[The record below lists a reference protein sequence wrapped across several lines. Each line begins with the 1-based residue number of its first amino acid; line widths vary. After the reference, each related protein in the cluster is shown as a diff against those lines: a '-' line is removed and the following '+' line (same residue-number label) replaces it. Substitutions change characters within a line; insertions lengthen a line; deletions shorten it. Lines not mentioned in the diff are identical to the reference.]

1 MSVGTYSLAR
11 EGDKLLSPHFR
22 VREFACRDG
31 ADLVKIDTDLVELLE
46 RIRTATCGAVTVN
59 SGYRTASYN
68 QKVAGARASQHLLG
82 RAADIQ
88 VSGASP
94 LLVGQIAEY
103 YLGGHGGIG
112 VYQTFTHVDT
122 RTARARWDQRSGREV
137 AVSGWPGWRPKEET
151 VMDKDKSEVFK
162 SFTNKAIKRFQ
173 EKKVR
178 KYRTLHIPSLD
189 ENIKIRNLDYPE
201 IVECTEIEDENDP
214 NAADKY
220 TIYLA
225 VVEPNLKEVAQEMMN
240 QGLIQTYP
248 EVVNIFEMSEI
259 TEIATE
265 IMKLSGVLGNKKV
278 TVVEELKNS

>member
-1 MSVGTYSLAR
+1 
-11 EGDKLLSPHFR
+11 
-22 VREFACRDG
+22 
-31 ADLVKIDTDLVELLE
+31 
-46 RIRTATCGAVTVN
+46 
-59 SGYRTASYN
+59 
-68 QKVAGARASQHLLG
+68 
-82 RAADIQ
+82 
-88 VSGASP
+88 
-94 LLVGQIAEY
+94 
-103 YLGGHGGIG
+103 
-112 VYQTFTHVDT
+112 
-122 RTARARWDQRSGREV
+122 
-137 AVSGWPGWRPKEET
+137 
-151 VMDKDKSEVFK
+151 MDKDKSEVFK

-278 TVVEELKNS
+278 IVVEELKNS

>member
-1 MSVGTYSLAR
+1 
-11 EGDKLLSPHFR
+11 
-22 VREFACRDG
+22 
-31 ADLVKIDTDLVELLE
+31 
-46 RIRTATCGAVTVN
+46 
-59 SGYRTASYN
+59 
-68 QKVAGARASQHLLG
+68 
-82 RAADIQ
+82 
-88 VSGASP
+88 
-94 LLVGQIAEY
+94 
-103 YLGGHGGIG
+103 
-112 VYQTFTHVDT
+112 
-122 RTARARWDQRSGREV
+122 
-137 AVSGWPGWRPKEET
+137 
-151 VMDKDKSEVFK
+151 MDKDKSEVFK

-220 TIYLA
+220 TSYLA
-225 VVEPNLKEVAQEMMN
+225 VVEPNLKEVAQEMMI

-248 EVVNIFEMSEI
+248 EVVNIFEMSEV

>member
-1 MSVGTYSLAR
+1 
-11 EGDKLLSPHFR
+11 
-22 VREFACRDG
+22 
-31 ADLVKIDTDLVELLE
+31 
-46 RIRTATCGAVTVN
+46 
-59 SGYRTASYN
+59 
-68 QKVAGARASQHLLG
+68 
-82 RAADIQ
+82 
-88 VSGASP
+88 
-94 LLVGQIAEY
+94 
-103 YLGGHGGIG
+103 
-112 VYQTFTHVDT
+112 
-122 RTARARWDQRSGREV
+122 
-137 AVSGWPGWRPKEET
+137 
-151 VMDKDKSEVFK
+151 MDKDKSEVFK

-220 TIYLA
+220 TFYLA

-265 IMKLSGVLGNKKV
+265 IMKLSSVLGNKKV

>member
-1 MSVGTYSLAR
+1 
-11 EGDKLLSPHFR
+11 
-22 VREFACRDG
+22 
-31 ADLVKIDTDLVELLE
+31 
-46 RIRTATCGAVTVN
+46 
-59 SGYRTASYN
+59 
-68 QKVAGARASQHLLG
+68 
-82 RAADIQ
+82 
-88 VSGASP
+88 
-94 LLVGQIAEY
+94 
-103 YLGGHGGIG
+103 
-112 VYQTFTHVDT
+112 
-122 RTARARWDQRSGREV
+122 
-137 AVSGWPGWRPKEET
+137 
-151 VMDKDKSEVFK
+151 MDKDKSEVFK

-220 TIYLA
+220 PIYLA

>member
-1 MSVGTYSLAR
+1 
-11 EGDKLLSPHFR
+11 
-22 VREFACRDG
+22 
-31 ADLVKIDTDLVELLE
+31 
-46 RIRTATCGAVTVN
+46 
-59 SGYRTASYN
+59 
-68 QKVAGARASQHLLG
+68 
-82 RAADIQ
+82 
-88 VSGASP
+88 
-94 LLVGQIAEY
+94 
-103 YLGGHGGIG
+103 
-112 VYQTFTHVDT
+112 
-122 RTARARWDQRSGREV
+122 
-137 AVSGWPGWRPKEET
+137 
-151 VMDKDKSEVFK
+151 MDKDKSEVFK

-240 QGLIQTYP
+240 
-248 EVVNIFEMSEI
+248 IFEMSEI

-278 TVVEELKNS
+278 TVVKELKNS

>member
-1 MSVGTYSLAR
+1 
-11 EGDKLLSPHFR
+11 
-22 VREFACRDG
+22 
-31 ADLVKIDTDLVELLE
+31 
-46 RIRTATCGAVTVN
+46 
-59 SGYRTASYN
+59 
-68 QKVAGARASQHLLG
+68 
-82 RAADIQ
+82 
-88 VSGASP
+88 
-94 LLVGQIAEY
+94 
-103 YLGGHGGIG
+103 
-112 VYQTFTHVDT
+112 
-122 RTARARWDQRSGREV
+122 
-137 AVSGWPGWRPKEET
+137 
-151 VMDKDKSEVFK
+151 MDKDKSEVFK

-225 VVEPNLKEVAQEMMN
+225 VAEPNLKEVAQEMMN

>member
-1 MSVGTYSLAR
+1 
-11 EGDKLLSPHFR
+11 
-22 VREFACRDG
+22 
-31 ADLVKIDTDLVELLE
+31 
-46 RIRTATCGAVTVN
+46 
-59 SGYRTASYN
+59 
-68 QKVAGARASQHLLG
+68 
-82 RAADIQ
+82 
-88 VSGASP
+88 
-94 LLVGQIAEY
+94 
-103 YLGGHGGIG
+103 
-112 VYQTFTHVDT
+112 
-122 RTARARWDQRSGREV
+122 
-137 AVSGWPGWRPKEET
+137 
-151 VMDKDKSEVFK
+151 MDKDKSEVFK

-220 TIYLA
+220 MIYLA

-248 EVVNIFEMSEI
+248 EVVNIFEMSEV

>member
-1 MSVGTYSLAR
+1 
-11 EGDKLLSPHFR
+11 
-22 VREFACRDG
+22 
-31 ADLVKIDTDLVELLE
+31 
-46 RIRTATCGAVTVN
+46 
-59 SGYRTASYN
+59 
-68 QKVAGARASQHLLG
+68 
-82 RAADIQ
+82 
-88 VSGASP
+88 
-94 LLVGQIAEY
+94 
-103 YLGGHGGIG
+103 
-112 VYQTFTHVDT
+112 
-122 RTARARWDQRSGREV
+122 
-137 AVSGWPGWRPKEET
+137 
-151 VMDKDKSEVFK
+151 MDKDKSEVFK

-214 NAADKY
+214 NATDKY

>member
-1 MSVGTYSLAR
+1 
-11 EGDKLLSPHFR
+11 
-22 VREFACRDG
+22 
-31 ADLVKIDTDLVELLE
+31 
-46 RIRTATCGAVTVN
+46 
-59 SGYRTASYN
+59 
-68 QKVAGARASQHLLG
+68 
-82 RAADIQ
+82 
-88 VSGASP
+88 
-94 LLVGQIAEY
+94 
-103 YLGGHGGIG
+103 
-112 VYQTFTHVDT
+112 
-122 RTARARWDQRSGREV
+122 
-137 AVSGWPGWRPKEET
+137 
-151 VMDKDKSEVFK
+151 MDKDKSEVFK

-189 ENIKIRNLDYPE
+189 ENIKIRNLDYP
-201 IVECTEIEDENDP
+201 EIEDENDP

>member
-1 MSVGTYSLAR
+1 MSVETYSLAR

-46 RIRTATCGAVTVN
+46 RIRTAACGAVTVN

-68 QKVAGARASQHLLG
+68 QKVGGARASQHLLG

-151 VMDKDKSEVFK
+151 IMD
-162 SFTNKAIKRFQ
+162 N
-173 EKKVR
+173 
-178 KYRTLHIPSLD
+178 IPSAYAEEAVAWAV
-189 ENIKIRNLDYPE
+189 ENGL
-201 IVECTEIEDENDP
+201 
-214 NAADKY
+214 
-220 TIYLA
+220 L
-225 VVEPNLKEVAQEMMN
+225 
-240 QGLIQTYP
+240 QG
-248 EVVNIFEMSEI
+248 SEAGSLFI
-259 TEIATE
+259 
-265 IMKLSGVLGNKKV
+265 
-278 TVVEELKNS
+278 

>member
-1 MSVGTYSLAR
+1 
-11 EGDKLLSPHFR
+11 
-22 VREFACRDG
+22 
-31 ADLVKIDTDLVELLE
+31 
-46 RIRTATCGAVTVN
+46 
-59 SGYRTASYN
+59 
-68 QKVAGARASQHLLG
+68 
-82 RAADIQ
+82 
-88 VSGASP
+88 
-94 LLVGQIAEY
+94 
-103 YLGGHGGIG
+103 
-112 VYQTFTHVDT
+112 
-122 RTARARWDQRSGREV
+122 
-137 AVSGWPGWRPKEET
+137 
-151 VMDKDKSEVFK
+151 MDKDKSEVFK

-225 VVEPNLKEVAQEMMN
+225 VVEPNLTEVAQEMMN

>member
-1 MSVGTYSLAR
+1 
-11 EGDKLLSPHFR
+11 
-22 VREFACRDG
+22 
-31 ADLVKIDTDLVELLE
+31 
-46 RIRTATCGAVTVN
+46 
-59 SGYRTASYN
+59 
-68 QKVAGARASQHLLG
+68 
-82 RAADIQ
+82 
-88 VSGASP
+88 
-94 LLVGQIAEY
+94 
-103 YLGGHGGIG
+103 
-112 VYQTFTHVDT
+112 
-122 RTARARWDQRSGREV
+122 
-137 AVSGWPGWRPKEET
+137 
-151 VMDKDKSEVFK
+151 MDKDKSEVFK

-225 VVEPNLKEVAQEMMN
+225 AVEPNLKEVAQEMMN

>member
-1 MSVGTYSLAR
+1 
-11 EGDKLLSPHFR
+11 
-22 VREFACRDG
+22 
-31 ADLVKIDTDLVELLE
+31 
-46 RIRTATCGAVTVN
+46 
-59 SGYRTASYN
+59 
-68 QKVAGARASQHLLG
+68 
-82 RAADIQ
+82 
-88 VSGASP
+88 
-94 LLVGQIAEY
+94 
-103 YLGGHGGIG
+103 
-112 VYQTFTHVDT
+112 
-122 RTARARWDQRSGREV
+122 
-137 AVSGWPGWRPKEET
+137 
-151 VMDKDKSEVFK
+151 MDKDKSEVFK

-225 VVEPNLKEVAQEMMN
+225 VVEPTLKEVAQEMMN

-248 EVVNIFEMSEI
+248 EVVNIIEMSEI

-278 TVVEELKNS
+278 TVDEE

>member
-1 MSVGTYSLAR
+1 M
-11 EGDKLLSPHFR
+11 
-22 VREFACRDG
+22 
-31 ADLVKIDTDLVELLE
+31 
-46 RIRTATCGAVTVN
+46 
-59 SGYRTASYN
+59 
-68 QKVAGARASQHLLG
+68 
-82 RAADIQ
+82 
-88 VSGASP
+88 
-94 LLVGQIAEY
+94 
-103 YLGGHGGIG
+103 
-112 VYQTFTHVDT
+112 
-122 RTARARWDQRSGREV
+122 
-137 AVSGWPGWRPKEET
+137 
-151 VMDKDKSEVFK
+151 
-162 SFTNKAIKRFQ
+162 
-173 EKKVR
+173 
-178 KYRTLHIPSLD
+178 D

-278 TVVEELKNS
+278 TVVEEFKKLISRDGETYFLHFYLQKGITPEYILNLSLEERLFYFASMETAIEERRKLFAFEGNGGASDK

>member
-1 MSVGTYSLAR
+1 
-11 EGDKLLSPHFR
+11 
-22 VREFACRDG
+22 
-31 ADLVKIDTDLVELLE
+31 
-46 RIRTATCGAVTVN
+46 
-59 SGYRTASYN
+59 
-68 QKVAGARASQHLLG
+68 
-82 RAADIQ
+82 
-88 VSGASP
+88 
-94 LLVGQIAEY
+94 
-103 YLGGHGGIG
+103 
-112 VYQTFTHVDT
+112 
-122 RTARARWDQRSGREV
+122 
-137 AVSGWPGWRPKEET
+137 
-151 VMDKDKSEVFK
+151 MDKDKSEVFK

-225 VVEPNLKEVAQEMMN
+225 VAEPNLKEVAQEMMN

-278 TVVEELKNS
+278 TVVKN

>member
-1 MSVGTYSLAR
+1 
-11 EGDKLLSPHFR
+11 
-22 VREFACRDG
+22 
-31 ADLVKIDTDLVELLE
+31 
-46 RIRTATCGAVTVN
+46 
-59 SGYRTASYN
+59 
-68 QKVAGARASQHLLG
+68 
-82 RAADIQ
+82 
-88 VSGASP
+88 
-94 LLVGQIAEY
+94 
-103 YLGGHGGIG
+103 
-112 VYQTFTHVDT
+112 
-122 RTARARWDQRSGREV
+122 
-137 AVSGWPGWRPKEET
+137 
-151 VMDKDKSEVFK
+151 MDKDKSEVFK

-201 IVECTEIEDENDP
+201 IVECTEIDDP

>member
-46 RIRTATCGAVTVN
+46 RIRTAACGAVTVN

-68 QKVAGARASQHLLG
+68 QKVGGARASQHLLG

-112 VYQTFTHVDT
+112 VYQTFTHLDT
-122 RTARARWDQRSGREV
+122 RTAHPQRVCGGSSGLGCGKRPFAGQRGGEPDALPARH
-137 AVSGWPGWRPKEET
+137 P
-151 VMDKDKSEVFK
+151 
-162 SFTNKAIKRFQ
+162 
-173 EKKVR
+173 
-178 KYRTLHIPSLD
+178 
-189 ENIKIRNLDYPE
+189 
-201 IVECTEIEDENDP
+201 
-214 NAADKY
+214 AA
-220 TIYLA
+220 A
-225 VVEPNLKEVAQEMMN
+225 
-240 QGLIQTYP
+240 G
-248 EVVNIFEMSEI
+248 
-259 TEIATE
+259 
-265 IMKLSGVLGNKKV
+265 SGVVPLCKAGGAD
-278 TVVEELKNS
+278 LIHY

>member
-1 MSVGTYSLAR
+1 
-11 EGDKLLSPHFR
+11 
-22 VREFACRDG
+22 
-31 ADLVKIDTDLVELLE
+31 
-46 RIRTATCGAVTVN
+46 
-59 SGYRTASYN
+59 
-68 QKVAGARASQHLLG
+68 
-82 RAADIQ
+82 
-88 VSGASP
+88 
-94 LLVGQIAEY
+94 
-103 YLGGHGGIG
+103 
-112 VYQTFTHVDT
+112 
-122 RTARARWDQRSGREV
+122 
-137 AVSGWPGWRPKEET
+137 
-151 VMDKDKSEVFK
+151 MDKDKSEVFK

-220 TIYLA
+220 TNYLA

>member
-1 MSVGTYSLAR
+1 
-11 EGDKLLSPHFR
+11 
-22 VREFACRDG
+22 
-31 ADLVKIDTDLVELLE
+31 
-46 RIRTATCGAVTVN
+46 
-59 SGYRTASYN
+59 
-68 QKVAGARASQHLLG
+68 
-82 RAADIQ
+82 
-88 VSGASP
+88 
-94 LLVGQIAEY
+94 
-103 YLGGHGGIG
+103 
-112 VYQTFTHVDT
+112 
-122 RTARARWDQRSGREV
+122 
-137 AVSGWPGWRPKEET
+137 
-151 VMDKDKSEVFK
+151 MDKDKSEVFK

-225 VVEPNLKEVAQEMMN
+225 AVEPNLKEVAQEMMN

-248 EVVNIFEMSEI
+248 EVANIFEMSEI

>member
-1 MSVGTYSLAR
+1 
-11 EGDKLLSPHFR
+11 
-22 VREFACRDG
+22 
-31 ADLVKIDTDLVELLE
+31 
-46 RIRTATCGAVTVN
+46 
-59 SGYRTASYN
+59 
-68 QKVAGARASQHLLG
+68 
-82 RAADIQ
+82 
-88 VSGASP
+88 
-94 LLVGQIAEY
+94 
-103 YLGGHGGIG
+103 
-112 VYQTFTHVDT
+112 
-122 RTARARWDQRSGREV
+122 
-137 AVSGWPGWRPKEET
+137 
-151 VMDKDKSEVFK
+151 MDKDKSEVFK

-178 KYRTLHIPSLD
+178 KYSTLHIPSLD